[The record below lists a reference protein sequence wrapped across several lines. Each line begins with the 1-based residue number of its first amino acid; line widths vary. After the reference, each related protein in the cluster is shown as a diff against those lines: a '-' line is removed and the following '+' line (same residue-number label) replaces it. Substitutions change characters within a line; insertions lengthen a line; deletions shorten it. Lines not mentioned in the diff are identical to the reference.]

1 MYIHFS
7 TCEQG
12 PYIHMT
18 LLALYNYHI
27 IVIIIISSSSIF
39 IISSSS
45 NSRSGIS
52 VIIMA
57 CFATQ

>member
-27 IVIIIISSSSIF
+27 IVIIIIISSIF
-39 IISSSS
+39 IIISSS
-45 NSRSGIS
+45 SRSGIS
-52 VIIMA
+52 IIIMA